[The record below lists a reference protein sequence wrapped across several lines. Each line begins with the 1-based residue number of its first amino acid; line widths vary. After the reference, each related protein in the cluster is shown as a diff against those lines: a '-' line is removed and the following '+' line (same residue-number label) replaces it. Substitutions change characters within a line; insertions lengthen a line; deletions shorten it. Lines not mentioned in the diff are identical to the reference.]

1 MNLEKENKHAMKG
14 PITIKDIAQALGTS
28 VSTVS
33 RALKDSRSISV
44 EMRKRIKDYA
54 AANHFQLNTAAANL
68 RTRQSKIIGVLL
80 PEFVHFFFS
89 SVLSGI
95 EEVARQ
101 RGYSI
106 MIARSDDK
114 YQREVDAVN
123 MFLENRVCGV
133 IASLAKETQLF
144 DHYQR
149 LLNNNIPVI
158 FFDRICTEIQTE
170 RVVVDDYV
178 GAFAAVEYLIKT
190 GCKRIFFFNSP
201 LNLEISK
208 NRRNGYL
215 DAMKKYGIPVE
226 NDMMRICDSR
236 EDAMTIT
243 PDILTSDNCPDAFF
257 AVNDETAAGVLAV
270 CKEKGIK
277 VPDEVSICGFTNG
290 AVAISTDPKLTT
302 VEQKGVE
309 VGECAIKILLDKLEG
324 EPGVP
329 RKNRIVRTCL
339 VVRGTTKQLK

>member
-1 MNLEKENKHAMKG
+1 MSG
-14 PITIKDIAQALGTS
+14 PITIKDIARALNTS

-33 RALKDSRSISV
+33 RALKDSPSISLDV
-44 EMRKRIKDYA
+44 RKRIKEYA
-54 AANHFQLNTAAANL
+54 LMHNYQPNTAAANL
-68 RTRQSKIIGVLL
+68 RTRRSKIIGVIL

-95 EEVARQ
+95 EEVARK

-106 MIARSDDK
+106 MLARSDDK
-114 YQREVDAVN
+114 YQNEVDSVN
-123 MFLENRVCGV
+123 SFLENRVCGV

-144 DHYQR
+144 DHYQK
-149 LLNNNIPVI
+149 LLDNHIPVV

-170 RVVVDDYV
+170 RVVVDDYA
-178 GAFAAVEYLIKT
+178 GSYAAVEYLIKT
-190 GCKRIFFFNSP
+190 GCKRIFLYNSP

-215 DAMKKYGIPVE
+215 DAMKKNHIPVDNE
-226 NDMMRICDSR
+226 MMRICDSR
-236 EDAMTIT
+236 EDALAIT
-243 PDILTSDNCPDAFF
+243 PEILKMDNRPDAFF
-257 AVNDETAAGVLAV
+257 AVNDETAAGILTA
-270 CKEKGIK
+270 CKEANIK
-277 VPDEVSICGFTNG
+277 VPDEISICGFTNG

-324 EPGVP
+324 DPNMP

-339 VVRGTTKQLK
+339 VVRGTTKKL

>member
-1 MNLEKENKHAMKG
+1 MKG

-33 RALKDSRSISV
+33 RALQGSQSISL
-44 EMRKRIKDYA
+44 EMRKRVNNYA
-54 AANHFQLNTAAANL
+54 EAHHYQPNTAAANL
-68 RTRQSKIIGVLL
+68 RTQQSKIIGVIL
-80 PEFVHFFFS
+80 PEFVHYFFS

-95 EEVARQ
+95 EDVARKN
-101 RGYSI
+101 GYSI
-106 MIARSDDK
+106 MIARSGDQ

-123 MFLENRVCGV
+123 LFLKNRVCGV

-149 LLNNNIPVI
+149 LLNNNIPII

-178 GAFAAVEYLIKT
+178 GAYAAVEYLIKT
-190 GCKRIFFFNSP
+190 GCRRIFFYNAP

-215 DAMKKYGIPVE
+215 DAMRKYNIPVE

-236 EDAMTIT
+236 EEAMAIT
-243 PDILTSDNCPDAFF
+243 PKILQLPNRPDAFF
-257 AVNDETAAGVLAV
+257 AVNDETAAGILTV
-270 CKEKGIK
+270 CKEANIT
-277 VPDEVSICGFTNG
+277 VPDDISICGFSNG

-309 VGECAIKILLDKLEG
+309 VGECAIQILLDKLDG
-324 EPGVP
+324 DPNKP

-339 VVRGTTKQLK
+339 VVRGTTKQLQNT